1 MSAARLALAILAAAL
16 PAIAGKD
23 RPAVAQVYSS
33 ASIVNAATGL
43 TGGFAANTMVS
54 VYGTDLSYDT
64 ASAPAGATVLPIK
77 LAGVSVLLGGTLANL
92 YYVSP
97 GQVNFLIPAELEPGP
112 VALRMVRDGLYGPS
126 VTLTV
131 TETAPGLFQLSS
143 DTVIATH
150 TDGSLLNAAAPASPG
165 EVVVL
170 YAVGLGRTSPDV
182 LSGQASSG
190 AIPILHLKDFSVL
203 LDNVAVDRSR
213 ILYAGIAP
221 GFAGLYQI
229 NLRLPASLSENPEIR
244 VFIGAQSS
252 PSFLKLP
259 VHIQ

>member
-1 MSAARLALAILAAAL
+1 MSAARLALATLAVASSLA
-16 PAIAGKD
+16 AGKD
-23 RPAVAQVYSS
+23 RPAVASVYSS
-33 ASIVNAATGL
+33 ATIVNAATGL
-43 TGGFAANTMVS
+43 PGGFAANSMVS
-54 VYGTDLSYDT
+54 VYGTNLSYDT
-64 ASAPAGATVLPIK
+64 AAAPAGQNVLPIK

-112 VALRMVRDGLYGPS
+112 LVLRMVRDGLYGPS
-126 VTLTV
+126 VTLTL

-150 TDGSLLNAAAPASPG
+150 TDGSLLSAAAPASPG
-165 EVVVL
+165 EVVIL
-170 YAVGLGRTSPDV
+170 YAAGLGRTSPDV

-190 AIPILHLKDFSVL
+190 AISILHLKDLSVL
-203 LDNVAVDRSR
+203 LDNVAVDRSL

-229 NLRLPASLSENPEIR
+229 NLRLPATLSANPEIR
-244 VFIGAQSS
+244 IFIGAQSS

-259 VHIQ
+259 VHLQ